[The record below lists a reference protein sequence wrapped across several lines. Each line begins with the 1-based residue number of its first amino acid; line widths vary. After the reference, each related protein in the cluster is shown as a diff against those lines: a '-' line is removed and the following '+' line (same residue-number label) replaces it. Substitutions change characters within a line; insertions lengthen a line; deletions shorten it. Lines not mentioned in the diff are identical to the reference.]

1 MVLPTGSQP
10 GISRPPGLLLLLFY
24 HYYCWNYYYYHYYY
38 YYCYYYYHYANK
50 TTKYKYLAIKQ
61 INYQY
66 LLVNKKQS
74 KAYSKPQRIDL
85 PNSCWCHE
93 VEIRGYRVLTH
104 DLEVPLPLLFQHDRK
119 ISKQNFAVLSPDE
132 NSENV
137 RVFKRKPRLLKTGKY
152 LFIK

>member
-1 MVLPTGSQP
+1 MVLLPAGSQP
-10 GISRPPGLLLLLFY
+10 GISRPRGLLLLLLLLFY
-24 HYYCWNYYYYHYYY
+24 HYYCWNYYYY
-38 YYCYYYYHYANK
+38 YYCYYYHYANK
-50 TTKYKYLAIKQ
+50 TAKYKYLAIKQ

-93 VEIRGYRVLTH
+93 EEISGCRVLTH
-104 DLEVPLPLLFQHDRK
+104 ELEVPLPLLFQHDRK

-132 NSENV
+132 NSKNV

>member
-1 MVLPTGSQP
+1 MVLLPAGSQP
-10 GISRPPGLLLLLFY
+10 GISRPRGLLLLLLLLFY
-24 HYYCWNYYYYHYYY
+24 HYYCWNYYYY
-38 YYCYYYYHYANK
+38 YYCYYYHYANK
-50 TTKYKYLAIKQ
+50 TAKYKYLAIKQ

-93 VEIRGYRVLTH
+93 EEIRGCRVLTH
-104 DLEVPLPLLFQHDRK
+104 ELEVPLPLLFQHDRK

-132 NSENV
+132 NSKNV